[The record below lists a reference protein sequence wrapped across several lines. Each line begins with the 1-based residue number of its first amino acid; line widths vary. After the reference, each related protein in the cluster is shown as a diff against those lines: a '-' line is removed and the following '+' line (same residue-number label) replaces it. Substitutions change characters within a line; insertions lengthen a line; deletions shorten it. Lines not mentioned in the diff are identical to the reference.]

1 MKEEYPDRK
10 SENTID
16 DFLEEEESVFR
27 YSITSY
33 GVDYTVDTIVN
44 RLEKGA
50 IFIPEFQREYVWSV
64 KDASRFIESLIL
76 GLPVPGVFFSQEKGS
91 NKLLVIDGQQRLKSL
106 QYFYSKKFNNQL
118 FKLKGVQEDL
128 EGKTIDDLNESDKT
142 KLDDCVIHATVIK
155 QDAPTDD
162 NSSIYMIFERLNTG
176 GLKLV
181 PQEIRACIYHG
192 KFNETLV
199 ELAANENWKKIYAA
213 ENIRLKSE
221 ELVLRFLTLNE
232 NYQNYKRGFKGFLN
246 DFMEKYQNC
255 TDDKLNE
262 FKSHFVNSIN
272 IVYDNI
278 GVNAFRLAKNLNAA
292 VFDSVMIGVANRLRN
307 TEDVD
312 GEKFKEKYNSLLENA
327 EYRKFVESNTA
338 SEASLKGRIA
348 IAIDAFKEI

>member
-1 MKEEYPDRK
+1 MQEEEK
-10 SENTID
+10 MVD
-16 DFLEEEESVFR
+16 DFMEEEESVFR

-50 IFIPEFQREYVWSV
+50 IFIPDFQREYVWSL

-76 GLPVPGVFFSQEKGS
+76 GLPVPGVFFSQEKGT
-91 NKLLVIDGQQRLKSL
+91 NKMLVIDGQQRLKSL
-106 QYFYSKKFNNQL
+106 QYFYSKKFNGQL

-128 EGKTIDDLNESDKT
+128 EGKSIDELDESDRI

-192 KFNETLV
+192 SFNETLV
-199 ELAANENWKKIYAA
+199 ELAADENWKKIYAA
-213 ENIRLKSE
+213 ENSRLKSE

-246 DFMEKYQNC
+246 DFMEKYQNP
-255 TDDKLNE
+255 TEEKLADFRNL
-262 FKSHFVNSIN
+262 FLRTIKV
-272 IVYDNI
+272 VYDNV
-278 GVNAFRLAKNLNAA
+278 GENAFRLVKNLNAA
-292 VFDSVMIGVANRLRN
+292 VYDSVMVGLSYRLN
-307 TEDVD
+307 NPKSIVGD
-312 GEKFKEKYNSLLENA
+312 KFKEKYYALLEDA

-338 SEASLKGRIA
+338 SEASLKGRISKA
-348 IAIDAFKEI
+348 IKAFEDI